1 MRQGEK
7 MKETVFFIEDDTS
20 IHSLLKAT
28 LELDGLD
35 VEGFKDDREFFE
47 RLKTKKPDLLVLDLM
62 LPGMSGYEIL
72 DTLKS
77 DPKYK
82 DIPVIIL
89 SALADEVDVVK
100 GLNYGAVDY
109 IGKPF
114 GILEFMS
121 RVRSSLRKSKI
132 NKYSQSDIVEARG
145 IVIDKSKVTC
155 TVNGKPVALTAKEF
169 ELLTVLIENK
179 SHVMTRSELLRII
192 WDFTDDIETR
202 TLDMHIKTLR
212 DKLAKV
218 SSEKYIETVRSVG
231 YVIYDDKNE

>member
-1 MRQGEK
+1 

-77 DPKYK
+77 DSKYK

-155 TVNGKPVALTAKEF
+155 TVNDKPVALTAKEF

-212 DKLAKV
+212 DKLSKV

>member
-1 MRQGEK
+1 

-35 VEGFKDDREFFE
+35 VEGFKDDREFFDM
-47 RLKTKKPDLLVLDLM
+47 LKKKKPDLLVLDLM

-132 NKYSQSDIVEARG
+132 NKYSESDIVEARG

>member
-1 MRQGEK
+1 
-7 MKETVFFIEDDTS
+7 MKETVYFIEDDTS

-35 VEGFKDDREFFE
+35 VEGFKDDREFFDM
-47 RLKTKKPDLLVLDLM
+47 LKKKKPDLLVLDLM

-121 RVRSSLRKSKI
+121 RVRSNLRKSKI
-132 NKYSQSDIVEARG
+132 NKYSESDIVEARG

-212 DKLAKV
+212 DKLSKV

>member
-1 MRQGEK
+1 

-28 LELDGLD
+28 LELDGLN

-77 DPKYK
+77 DSKYK

-155 TVNGKPVALTAKEF
+155 TVNDKPVALTAKEF

>member
-1 MRQGEK
+1 

-35 VEGFKDDREFFE
+35 VEGFKDDREFFDM
-47 RLKTKKPDLLVLDLM
+47 LKKKKPDLLVLDLM

-132 NKYSQSDIVEARG
+132 NKYSESDIVEARG

-212 DKLAKV
+212 DKLSKV

>member
-1 MRQGEK
+1 

-77 DPKYK
+77 DSKYK

-155 TVNGKPVALTAKEF
+155 TVNDKPVALTAKEF

>member
-1 MRQGEK
+1 

-35 VEGFKDDREFFE
+35 VEGFKDDREFFDM
-47 RLKTKKPDLLVLDLM
+47 LKKKKPDLLVLDLM

-132 NKYSQSDIVEARG
+132 NKYSESDIVEARG

-155 TVNGKPVALTAKEF
+155 TVNGTPVALTAKEF

>member
-1 MRQGEK
+1 

-77 DPKYK
+77 DSKYK

-212 DKLAKV
+212 DKLSKV

>member
-1 MRQGEK
+1 

>member
-1 MRQGEK
+1 

-35 VEGFKDDREFFE
+35 VEGFKDDREFFDM
-47 RLKTKKPDLLVLDLM
+47 LKKKKPDLLVLDLM

-77 DPKYK
+77 DSKYK

-218 SSEKYIETVRSVG
+218 SPEKYIETVRSVG

>member
-1 MRQGEK
+1 

-155 TVNGKPVALTAKEF
+155 TVNGTPVALTAKEF

>member
-1 MRQGEK
+1 

-77 DPKYK
+77 DSKYK

-218 SSEKYIETVRSVG
+218 SPEKYIETVRSVG

>member
-1 MRQGEK
+1 
-7 MKETVFFIEDDTS
+7 MKETVYFIEDDTS

-132 NKYSQSDIVEARG
+132 NKYSESDIVEARG

-218 SSEKYIETVRSVG
+218 SPEKYIETVRSVG

>member
-1 MRQGEK
+1 
-7 MKETVFFIEDDTS
+7 MKETVYFIEDDTS

-35 VEGFKDDREFFE
+35 VEGFKDDREFFDM
-47 RLKTKKPDLLVLDLM
+47 LKKKKPDLLVLDLM

-132 NKYSQSDIVEARG
+132 NKYSESDIVEARG

-155 TVNGKPVALTAKEF
+155 TVNGTPVALTAKEF

-218 SSEKYIETVRSVG
+218 SPEKYIETVRSVG

>member
-1 MRQGEK
+1 

-132 NKYSQSDIVEARG
+132 NKYSESDIVEARG

>member
-1 MRQGEK
+1 

-132 NKYSQSDIVEARG
+132 NKYSESDIVEARG

-155 TVNGKPVALTAKEF
+155 TVNGTPVALTAKEF

-212 DKLAKV
+212 DKLSKV

>member
-1 MRQGEK
+1 

-35 VEGFKDDREFFE
+35 VEGFKDDREFFDM
-47 RLKTKKPDLLVLDLM
+47 LKKKKPDLLVLDLM

-89 SALADEVDVVK
+89 SALADEVGGVK

-132 NKYSQSDIVEARG
+132 NKYSESDIVEARG

-212 DKLAKV
+212 QKLKEEG
-218 SSEKYIETVRSVG
+218 SLIKTVRNVG
-231 YVIYDDKNE
+231 YIMNGEKA

>member
-1 MRQGEK
+1 

-218 SSEKYIETVRSVG
+218 SPEKYIETVRSVG

>member
-1 MRQGEK
+1 

-155 TVNGKPVALTAKEF
+155 TVNDKPVALTAKEF

>member
-1 MRQGEK
+1 
-7 MKETVFFIEDDTS
+7 MKETVYFIEDDTS

-155 TVNGKPVALTAKEF
+155 TVNDKPVALTAKEF

>member
-1 MRQGEK
+1 

-132 NKYSQSDIVEARG
+132 NKYSESDIVEARG
-145 IVIDKSKVTC
+145 MVIDKSKFTC

-218 SSEKYIETVRSVG
+218 SPEKYIETVRSVG

>member
-1 MRQGEK
+1 

-35 VEGFKDDREFFE
+35 VEGFKDDREFFDM
-47 RLKTKKPDLLVLDLM
+47 LKKKKPDLLVLDLM

>member
-1 MRQGEK
+1 

-132 NKYSQSDIVEARG
+132 NKYSESDIVEARG

-231 YVIYDDKNE
+231 YAVSYTHLTLPTN

>member
-1 MRQGEK
+1 
-7 MKETVFFIEDDTS
+7 MKETVYFIEDDTS

-35 VEGFKDDREFFE
+35 VEGFKDDREFFDM
-47 RLKTKKPDLLVLDLM
+47 LKKKKPDLLVLDLM

-77 DPKYK
+77 DSKYK

-155 TVNGKPVALTAKEF
+155 TVNDKPVALTAKEF

-212 DKLAKV
+212 DKLSKV

>member
-1 MRQGEK
+1 

-77 DPKYK
+77 DSKYK

>member
-1 MRQGEK
+1 
-7 MKETVFFIEDDTS
+7 MKETVYFIEDDTS

-35 VEGFKDDREFFE
+35 VEGFKDDREFFDM
-47 RLKTKKPDLLVLDLM
+47 LKKKKPDLLVLDLM

-132 NKYSQSDIVEARG
+132 NKYSESDIVEARG

-212 DKLAKV
+212 DKLSKV

>member
-1 MRQGEK
+1 

-155 TVNGKPVALTAKEF
+155 TVNGTPVALTAKEF

-218 SSEKYIETVRSVG
+218 SPEKYIETVRSVG

>member
-1 MRQGEK
+1 
-7 MKETVFFIEDDTS
+7 MKETVYFIADDTS

-132 NKYSQSDIVEARG
+132 NKYSESDIVEARG

-179 SHVMTRSELLRII
+179 SHVMTRSELLRLI

>member
-1 MRQGEK
+1 
-7 MKETVFFIEDDTS
+7 MKEAVFFIEDDTS

-132 NKYSQSDIVEARG
+132 NKYSESDIVEARG

>member
-1 MRQGEK
+1 
-7 MKETVFFIEDDTS
+7 MKETVYFIEDDTS

-132 NKYSQSDIVEARG
+132 NKYSESDIVEARG

>member
-1 MRQGEK
+1 

-132 NKYSQSDIVEARG
+132 NKYSESDIVEARG

-212 DKLAKV
+212 DKLSKV

>member
-1 MRQGEK
+1 

-35 VEGFKDDREFFE
+35 AEGFKDDREFFDM
-47 RLKTKKPDLLVLDLM
+47 LKKKKPDLLVLDLM

>member
-1 MRQGEK
+1 
-7 MKETVFFIEDDTS
+7 MKETVYFIEDDTS

-35 VEGFKDDREFFE
+35 VEGFKDDREFFDM
-47 RLKTKKPDLLVLDLM
+47 LKKKKPDLLVLDLM

-77 DPKYK
+77 DTKYK

-132 NKYSQSDIVEARG
+132 NKYSESDIVEARG
-145 IVIDKSKVTC
+145 IVIDKSKVT
-155 TVNGKPVALTAKEF
+155 
-169 ELLTVLIENK
+169 
-179 SHVMTRSELLRII
+179 
-192 WDFTDDIETR
+192 
-202 TLDMHIKTLR
+202 
-212 DKLAKV
+212 
-218 SSEKYIETVRSVG
+218 
-231 YVIYDDKNE
+231 

>member
-1 MRQGEK
+1 
-7 MKETVFFIEDDTS
+7 MKETVYFIEDDTS

-35 VEGFKDDREFFE
+35 VEGFKDDREFFDM
-47 RLKTKKPDLLVLDLM
+47 LKKKKPDLLVLDLM

-155 TVNGKPVALTAKEF
+155 TVHGKPVALAAKEF
-169 ELLTVLIENK
+169 DLLTVLIENK

-218 SSEKYIETVRSVG
+218 SPEKYIETVRSVG

>member
-1 MRQGEK
+1 

-35 VEGFKDDREFFE
+35 VEGFKDDRDFFE

-132 NKYSQSDIVEARG
+132 NKYSESDIVEARG

-218 SSEKYIETVRSVG
+218 SPEKYIETVRSVG

>member
-1 MRQGEK
+1 

-132 NKYSQSDIVEARG
+132 NKYSESDIVEARG
-145 IVIDKSKVTC
+145 MVIDKSKFTC

-218 SSEKYIETVRSVG
+218 SPEKYIETVRSIG

>member
-1 MRQGEK
+1 

-35 VEGFKDDREFFE
+35 VEGFKDDREFFDM
-47 RLKTKKPDLLVLDLM
+47 LKKKKPDLLVLDLM

-132 NKYSQSDIVEARG
+132 NKYSESDIVEARG

-155 TVNGKPVALTAKEF
+155 TVNDKPVALTAKEF

-218 SSEKYIETVRSVG
+218 SPEKYIETVRSVG

>member
-1 MRQGEK
+1 

-35 VEGFKDDREFFE
+35 VEGFKDDREFFDM
-47 RLKTKKPDLLVLDLM
+47 LKKKKPDLLVLDLM

-132 NKYSQSDIVEARG
+132 NKYSQLDIVEARG

-212 DKLAKV
+212 DKLSKV